1 MNFQSKTKKSI
12 DNLIK
17 NFNINFIESNSDEIV
32 TVNDHNEIK
41 SVSFSNDLDYSSSD
55 NSINQNS
62 FVFVTSEQFPA
73 ISQNL
78 DIKKPEKVIVELI
91 FIFNYRIS
99 LRKPACNKGRRQLSP
114 TGVKYIPSM

>member
-1 MNFQSKTKKSI
+1 M
-12 DNLIK
+12 IK
-17 NFNINFIESNSDEIV
+17 NFNVNFIESNSDEIV

-78 DIKKPEKVIVELI
+78 DIKKSEKVIVEFI
-91 FIFNYRIS
+91 FIFNYPF
-99 LRKPACNKGRRQLSP
+99 LL
-114 TGVKYIPSM
+114 